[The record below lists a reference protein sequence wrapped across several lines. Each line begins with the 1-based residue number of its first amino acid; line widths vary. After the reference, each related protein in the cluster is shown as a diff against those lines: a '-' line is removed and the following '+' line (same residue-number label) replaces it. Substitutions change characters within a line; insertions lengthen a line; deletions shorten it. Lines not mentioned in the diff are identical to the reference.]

1 MISVLIAAL
10 LGLGLCVAVVA
21 AEKRRRRLVG
31 VGVGATGDDH
41 AAASAGLSQ
50 GTVQGTQWHA
60 QTAASSG
67 KYASCLCVC
76 LCRRIE
82 SAAAAVRAC
91 LSLPAGFLPPSLP
104 PSASSWKPSQA
115 KHHHHPLSFRVHS
128 PFYETA
134 CFFPR
139 AAAHTLWSSRINL
152 SREVLNRST
161 KKNSILTK
169 YGPNQNLCKCMSC
182 VLVNLEHHQQ
192 YIQSLFYLR
201 I

>member
-1 MISVLIAAL
+1 MIAVLIAAL

-21 AEKRRRRLVG
+21 AEKRRRL

-50 GTVQGTQWHA
+50 GTVQVQGTQWHA

-67 KYASCLCVC
+67 KYVSCSCV
-76 LCRRIE
+76 CRRIE

-91 LSLPAGFLPPSLP
+91 LSLPAGFLPPS
-104 PSASSWKPSQA
+104 ASSWKPSQA
-115 KHHHHPLSFRVHS
+115 KHHHHLLSFRVHS

-152 SREVLNRST
+152 SREVLNRS
-161 KKNSILTK
+161 KKKKTSET
-169 YGPNQNLCKCMSC
+169 S
-182 VLVNLEHHQQ
+182 
-192 YIQSLFYLR
+192 
-201 I
+201 

>member
-1 MISVLIAAL
+1 MIAVLIAAL

-67 KYASCLCVC
+67 KYVSCSCV
-76 LCRRIE
+76 CRRIE

-91 LSLPAGFLPPSLP
+91 LSLLLPPSLLLLRLG
-104 PSASSWKPSQA
+104 SQA
-115 KHHHHPLSFRVHS
+115 KPSTIIIRFLFASIR
-128 PFYETA
+128 
-134 CFFPR
+134 
-139 AAAHTLWSSRINL
+139 L
-152 SREVLNRST
+152 ST
-161 KKNSILTK
+161 KPHASSLGPQRTHFGLLESI
-169 YGPNQNLCKCMSC
+169 YPGR
-182 VLVNLEHHQQ
+182 
-192 YIQSLFYLR
+192 F
-201 I
+201 

>member
-67 KYASCLCVC
+67 KYVSCSCV
-76 LCRRIE
+76 CRRIE

-91 LSLPAGFLPPSLP
+91 LSLPAGFLPPS
-104 PSASSWKPSQA
+104 ASSWKPSQA
-115 KHHHHPLSFRVHS
+115 KHHHHPLSFRVYS

-161 KKNSILTK
+161 KKTSET
-169 YGPNQNLCKCMSC
+169 S
-182 VLVNLEHHQQ
+182 
-192 YIQSLFYLR
+192 
-201 I
+201 